1 MISISSIKNFV
12 FSTEI
17 IQEENKIQ
25 LSNETIRNVIKM
37 QNKIKFK
44 KYKIC
49 TYKYPVGNNE

>member
-37 QNKIKFK
+37 QNNIKFK